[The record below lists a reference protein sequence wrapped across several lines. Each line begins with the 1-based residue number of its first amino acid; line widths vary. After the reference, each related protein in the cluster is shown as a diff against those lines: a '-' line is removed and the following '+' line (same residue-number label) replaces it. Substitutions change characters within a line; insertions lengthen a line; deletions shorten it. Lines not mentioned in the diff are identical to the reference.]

1 MRTEFQVSLKPY
13 NTFGI
18 DAKVDNLIFL
28 EDILDVEAV
37 FREFPQGL
45 VIGGGSNILLTK
57 PTYEHIL
64 LNQIKGIQIIE
75 ENPDEVIVS
84 AGSGENWHQLVQWT
98 LSHNFGG
105 LENLS
110 LIPGTAGAAP
120 IQNIGAYGVEL
131 KDVLHGIDYFH
142 FSNRTHSFVPASDC
156 SFGYRDSIFKREWKS
171 KGFISRIYLTLSRHN
186 HTIHSGY
193 NALKKYLDNQG
204 SSDPTIHQVS
214 QAVIDIRQSKLPDW
228 HKVGNAGSFFKNPVV
243 SRSFFE
249 ELLSEYPN
257 APSFSVDESE
267 VKIPAAWLIQESGFK
282 GKRIGQV
289 GTYQHQPLVLVNYGD
304 ASATDIL
311 RLKDEIQ
318 TAVHQRFGIQLIPE
332 VTIL

>member
-28 EDILDVEAV
+28 EDILDVGAV

-57 PTYEHIL
+57 STYEHVL

-75 ENPDEVIVS
+75 DNPDEVIIS
-84 AGSGENWHQLVQWT
+84 AGSGENWHELVQWT
-98 LSHNFGG
+98 LSNDFGG

-131 KDVLHGIDYFH
+131 KDVLHGVDYFH
-142 FSNRTHSFVPASDC
+142 FSNLNHSFVPANDC
-156 SFGYRDSIFKREWKS
+156 NFGYRDSIFKREWKN
-171 KGFISRIYLTLSRHN
+171 KGFISRIYLTLSKHN

-193 NALKKYLDNQG
+193 NALKQYLNNQEWY
-204 SSDPTIHQVS
+204 DPTIHQVS
-214 QAVIDIRQSKLPDW
+214 QAVINIRQSKLPDW
-228 HKVGNAGSFFKNPVV
+228 RKVGNAGSFFKNPVV
-243 SRSFFE
+243 SSPFFT
-249 ELLSEYPN
+249 ELLSGYPN
-257 APSFSVDESE
+257 APSFPIDESK

-289 GTYQHQPLVLVNYGD
+289 GTFQYQPLVLVNYGG

-311 RLKDEIQ
+311 HLKDEIQ
-318 TAVHQRFGIQLIPE
+318 SAVYQRFGIQLTPE